1 MYSMKEKSKIGFI
14 AQGIPNVTPKEAL
27 DLCRKSAEIIDI
39 RPDYTTAYKKFKV
52 PKVLYFPRNR
62 GPVRMEELIKSK
74 IYIVAGSTT
83 SIHSREAAKEMRANG
98 FDHVYNLAGGITEW
112 EKDELP
118 LEIDNKARLSG
129 SCTCQLKY
137 RG

>member
-1 MYSMKEKSKIGFI
+1 MKEKSKIGFI

-27 DLCRKSAEIIDI
+27 ALCRDGAEIIDI
-39 RPDYTTAYKKFKV
+39 RPDYTTAYKKFSV
-52 PKVLYFPRNR
+52 PKVHYFPRNR
-62 GPVRMEELIKSK
+62 GSVRTEELDQTKT
-74 IYIVAGSTT
+74 YIAAGSTT

>member
-1 MYSMKEKSKIGFI
+1 MKEKSKIGFI

-27 DLCRKSAEIIDI
+27 ALCRDGAEIIDI
-39 RPDYTTAYKKFKV
+39 RPDYTTAYKKFSV
-52 PKVLYFPRNR
+52 PRVIYFPRNR
-62 GPVRMEELIKSK
+62 GPVRMAELNKSK
-74 IYIVAGSTT
+74 TYIAAGSTT